1 MPLEPRQ
8 HPAIGAGS
16 DAAIARE
23 STQALSRYLRGL
35 PEAEPARVCL
45 DGESIIL
52 PRKAMVLLL
61 RDLLAEMARGNAVTV
76 APIHAELTT
85 QEAAG
90 LLNVSRPHVIK
101 LIESGEIPCR
111 KVGTH
116 RRILLH
122 DLLAFKARRAAASQR
137 ALDELARQAQ
147 EEGMGY

>member
-1 MPLEPRQ
+1 MSPETLQ
-8 HPAIGAGS
+8 NPAVEAES

-23 STQALSRYLRGL
+23 SAQELSRLLLRL
-35 PEAEPARVCL
+35 PEAERARL
-45 DGESIIL
+45 RIDGESIIL
-52 PRKAMVLLL
+52 PRSAVVLL
-61 RDLLAEMARGNAVTV
+61 RDLLAEMAKGNAVTV

-90 LLNVSRPHVIK
+90 LLNVSRPHVVK

-116 RRILLH
+116 RRIRLH
-122 DLLAFKARRAAASQR
+122 DLLGFKARRASISQR